1 MSADG
6 DVTWQKALEI
16 NLDQSIYGVLAEIG
30 AGQEVARWFFRV
42 GGAAGTIAKSMSA
55 YDMTVSDQI
64 YGKAGRY
71 VSRERLEAMLDHEY
85 GLLVERLGEA
95 RGGQTCFFAF
105 ADTVAARNY
114 QGTNTCHGWVGLRF
128 QVAPGAAPSDVL
140 LHVVPLDD
148 TNAAQQEAIGT
159 LGVNLVHAAFRARTG
174 GLEPFLRAL
183 LDGLS
188 VDRLVIDAV
197 HLAGPA
203 FPPAS
208 PVDLGLAL
216 VRAEVAHAV
225 LLEPGG
231 ALTPPVDVV
240 RKRPIVIERGR
251 FATRTDAYA
260 RLLTAGLESL
270 RAELPGS
277 ERPPLGLFELS
288 VASVRETPPTE
299 ALRERIEALLPHG
312 FPVLVSRLRESFQL
326 THYLRGMSHEALRF
340 VAGTSSIVELLDDRH
355 YVHLPGGLL
364 EGVGRLLA
372 DNVRV
377 YVHPMEV
384 EAFRTH
390 LASFGFDLSTLS
402 FPGGGSVSAQNLMLH
417 GPLGYLY
424 GHLLARGWIVPI
436 PAAGAAPVPVPP
448 AIPGALAARG

>member
-6 DVTWQKALEI
+6 DLTWQKALEI
-16 NLDQSIYGVLAEIG
+16 NLDPRIYGVLAEIG

-42 GGAAGTIAKSMSA
+42 GGAAGTIAKTMSA

-71 VSRERLEAMLDHEY
+71 VSRERVVAMLDHEY
-85 GLLVERLGEA
+85 GLLVERLGSS
-95 RGGQTCFFAF
+95 RGAETCFFAF

-114 QGTNTCHGWVGLRF
+114 QGTNTCRGWVGLRF
-128 QVAPGAAPSDVL
+128 QAEPGAPPSDVL

-159 LGVNLVHAAFRARTG
+159 LGVNLIHAALRARAQE
-174 GLEPFLRAL
+174 LVPFLRSL

-188 VDRLVIDAV
+188 IDRLVVDTV
-197 HLAGPA
+197 HLSGPA
-203 FPPAS
+203 FPPAD
-208 PVDLGLAL
+208 PIDLGLHL
-216 VRAEVAHAV
+216 LRAEVARAV

-231 ALTPPVDVV
+231 ALVPPVDVI

-251 FATRTDAYA
+251 FAARGDAYA
-260 RLLTAGLESL
+260 RLLAAGLAQIG
-270 RAELPGS
+270 AELGAT

-288 VASVRETPPTE
+288 VNSIREAPGPE
-299 ALRERIEALLPHG
+299 ELKGRLQALLPHG
-312 FPVLVSRLRESFQL
+312 HPVLVSRLRESFLL
-326 THYLRGMSHEALRF
+326 THYLRRMSREALRF
-340 VAGTSSIVELLDDRH
+340 VAGPSALVELLDEDH
-355 YVHLPGGLL
+355 YGHLAGGLL

-384 EAFRTH
+384 EAFRHH
-390 LASFGFDLSTLS
+390 LATYGYDLATIS
-402 FPGGGSVSAQNLMLH
+402 FPGGGVVTAENMRLE
-417 GPLGYLY
+417 GPLGHLY
-424 GHLLARGWIVPI
+424 GHLLARGWLVPI
-436 PAAGAAPVPVPP
+436 AAAPTTVPRTP
-448 AIPGALAARG
+448 A